1 MTTRRGFLIGL
12 AALHSTLARAQPAAA
27 RPVRVGILRTGRPSP
42 SPTTMTPFEDA
53 MRALGW
59 LEGRNISYERVYAEK
74 DLSRLPGLAAELVA
88 REPALIH
95 TNDTQTTLSA
105 AAATRTIPIVF
116 AAVAEPVEAGLAQ
129 SLARPGG
136 NVTGVANIGWE
147 LGGKRVQIIREAL
160 PGTTRVGV
168 LFNARGHTSSRER
181 DLIEGAVG
189 GGARVV
195 ASEANRAADLDAAL
209 AFLAKNGAQVLLP
222 THTGHFLLE
231 RKRIV
236 AFAAQRRVP
245 VVGFRGEMAE
255 DGALLSYGAS
265 LVGQARQ
272 SAQLAD
278 KILKGRK
285 PADLP
290 IELPTTFELV
300 VNLRTAKALGITIPQ
315 SILLQATRVI
325 E

>member
-1 MTTRRGFLIGL
+1 
-12 AALHSTLARAQPAAA
+12 
-27 RPVRVGILRTGRPSP
+27 
-42 SPTTMTPFEDA
+42 
-53 MRALGW
+53 
-59 LEGRNISYERVYAEK
+59 
-74 DLSRLPGLAAELVA
+74 
-88 REPALIH
+88 
-95 TNDTQTTLSA
+95 
-105 AAATRTIPIVF
+105 
-116 AAVAEPVEAGLAQ
+116 
-129 SLARPGG
+129 
-136 NVTGVANIGWE
+136 
-147 LGGKRVQIIREAL
+147 
-160 PGTTRVGV
+160 VGV